1 MHDLAVPSSRRPV
14 FVLMT
19 SDEVTGAAK
28 RVGFWLRMARE
39 RANLS
44 QPAAAKMLGLSNK
57 SASTL
62 SAWEAGTR
70 EPSPSKLRAMSELYQ
85 TPISLF
91 YDPPLTAYE
100 QIEALAVGQRITS
113 AAGSDADAVVE
124 MRRRVDELR
133 PSQQPHDAERQTGD
147 GHPPGT
153 RAGTE
158 Q

>member
-1 MHDLAVPSSRRPV
+1 MLHPVAFVAMSTDEQSHESRR
-14 FVLMT
+14 
-19 SDEVTGAAK
+19 
-28 RVGFWLRMARE
+28 RGFWMRMARE
-39 RANLS
+39 YANLS
-44 QPAAAKMLGLSNK
+44 QPAAAKLLGLSAK

-62 SAWEAGTR
+62 SAWESGTR
-70 EPSPSKLRAMSELYQ
+70 DPKSNTLKAMATLYGV
-85 TPISLF
+85 PMALF
-91 YDPPLTAYE
+91 YEPPPTAQE